1 MSKGLVLLSGGIDS
15 AVTAYIANRECA
27 QLYAITF
34 RYGQAH
40 SKEVVC
46 ALQLGFKLGVERHK
60 VLDIP
65 LDGLGGSSL
74 FRKDE
79 IPTTAVGGIPST
91 WVPQRNS
98 IFLAVAFGWAETLGC
113 DEVYIGT
120 NVVDYSGYPD
130 CRPEFIG
137 AMCNALNL
145 ASKQYVEEGK
155 EIRIETPLS
164 GLGKAEIIKKGL
176 ELEVPLGDTWGCY
189 KGGKKACGLCS
200 SCQIRLKGFKEL
212 GIKDPVEY
220 EDEER

>member
-1 MSKGLVLLSGGIDS
+1 LLSGGIDS

-34 RYGQAH
+34 RYGQVH
-40 SKEVVC
+40 SKEIGC

-60 VLDIP
+60 VFDIP
-65 LDGLGGSSL
+65 LDSLGGSSL
-74 FRKDE
+74 FKKDE
-79 IPTTAVGGIPST
+79 IPITEVEGTPST

-98 IFLAVAFGWAETLGC
+98 VFLAIAFGWAETLGC

-155 EIRIETPLS
+155 EIRIEAPIS
-164 GLGKAEIIKKGL
+164 RMSKAEIIKKGI
-176 ELEVPLGDTWGCY
+176 ELGVPFKDTWSCY
-189 KGGKKACGLCS
+189 KGEEKACGLCS
-200 SCQIRLKGFKEL
+200 SCLIRIKGFKEL
-212 GIKDPVEY
+212 GMKDPVEY
-220 EDEER
+220 EER